1 MSEAC
6 KLIFLIA
13 SVLKDPPE
21 LKFFKKSNCG
31 PRYRAKRDGQSDS
44 HANSILHR
52 KTTLGKLVIA
62 GKPFEIS
69 NFREKIWREE
79 FKPDDLRYYLLL

>member
-1 MSEAC
+1 MLGTASNRAKKWDFWPIKMLQVMSEAC

-31 PRYRAKRDGQSDS
+31 PRYGAKRDGQSDGYV
-44 HANSILHR
+44 NSILH
-52 KTTLGKLVIA
+52 
-62 GKPFEIS
+62 
-69 NFREKIWREE
+69 
-79 FKPDDLRYYLLL
+79 

>member
-1 MSEAC
+1 MSEAW

-13 SVLKDPPE
+13 SVLKDPTE
-21 LKFFKKSNCG
+21 LEFVKKSNCG
-31 PRYRAKRDGQSDS
+31 PRYGAKRDGQSDS